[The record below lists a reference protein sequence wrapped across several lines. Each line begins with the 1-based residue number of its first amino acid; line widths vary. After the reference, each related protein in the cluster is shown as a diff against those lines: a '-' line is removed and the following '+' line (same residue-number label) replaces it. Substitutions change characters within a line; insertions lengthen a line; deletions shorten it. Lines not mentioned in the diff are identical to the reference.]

1 MVFARPFSAPAAVAA
16 LLALAFVAASA
27 GVAAAAP
34 PKRKMRTVLDF
45 ESRLKDE
52 NNRPVSG
59 IFPMVFELKKKK
71 KKRAFWTERHWVAVD
86 NGRYQLQLGKQKK
99 LPAKFDPKNVMIAVK
114 IDGAGT
120 VLQEPLSGADA
131 SLSSVEE
138 TGGKRIVQYAEKAG
152 FSYDAEH
159 ATVADRL
166 GEWTAKLLTETIA
179 ALKKKKSKG
188 KVKIGRNRINMT
200 SAGGVGGT
208 PFEQMCPPGTVAV
221 GLRGGAG
228 IYIDNVQLVCAPLE

>member
-1 MVFARPFSAPAAVAA
+1 MKTKLLAAAIAVAVLGSAAPA
-16 LLALAFVAASA
+16 LGKS
-27 GVAAAAP
+27 P
-34 PKRKMRTVLDF
+34 IRKMRTVLDF

-71 KKRAFWTERHWVAVD
+71 ARRAFWSETHWVAVD
-86 NGRYQLQLGKQKK
+86 NGRYALQLGKGKKK
-99 LPAKFDPKNVMIAVK
+99 LPRKFDPKKATIVVK
-114 IDGAGT
+114 IKGVGT
-120 VLQEPLSGADA
+120 ILTEPLAGADA
-131 SLSSVEE
+131 SVSSVED

-152 FSYDAEH
+152 FAYDSEH

-166 GEWTAKLLTETIA
+166 GDWTAKLLTKALEK
-179 ALKKKKSKG
+179 LKKKMKKR
-188 KVKIGRNRINMT
+188 KVKVGRNRINLT

-208 PFEQMCPPGTVAV
+208 PFEQICPPGTVAV

-228 IYIDNVQLVCAPLE
+228 IYIDNVQIVCAPIE